1 MAAWSKKPLLGIM
14 GLSDGDP
21 VVHEKSK
28 DVVQHQLDVIKA
40 ALEKDGRVD
49 VVVADNL
56 VTSVA
61 SAKEEAEKLKA
72 KGVDGTIF
80 SYGVF
85 AWPNFSAV
93 AAKYGQGPF
102 LLAAQLNPDW
112 PGMVAML
119 AAGGA
124 LNQQGIAHFRAYGD
138 FNDPEVLGRIITFA
152 KCAHVVTSLNGQKY
166 GLIGGRSLGMY
177 SATVDMQDWEDKFGV
192 DIEHCDQSEIVRLAA
207 EVPEAQV
214 EKEGNQI

>member
-1 MAAWSKKPLLGIM
+1 MAGWSKKPLLGLM

-61 SAKEEAEKLKA
+61 SARAEAEKLKA

-85 AWPNFSAV
+85 AWPNFSAI
-93 AAKYGQGPF
+93 AAKYGQGPY

-124 LNQQGIAHFRAYGD
+124 LNQQGGKTILMVTHSSMAASYASRVLFIRDGEIFAQLYRGEDDNRAFFD
-138 FNDPEVLGRIITFA
+138 RIVANLSVLSDGGA
-152 KCAHVVTSLNGQKY
+152 D
-166 GLIGGRSLGMY
+166 IG
-177 SATVDMQDWEDKFGV
+177 
-192 DIEHCDQSEIVRLAA
+192 
-207 EVPEAQV
+207 
-214 EKEGNQI
+214 

>member
-1 MAAWSKKPLLGIM
+1 MANRKPLLGIM

-56 VTSVA
+56 VNSVA
-61 SAKEEAEKLKA
+61 SARAEAEKLKA

-85 AWPNFSAV
+85 AWPNFSARV
-93 AAKYGQGPF
+93 RSF
-102 LLAAQLNPDW
+102 WLL
-112 PGMVAML
+112 
-119 AAGGA
+119 
-124 LNQQGIAHFRAYGD
+124 
-138 FNDPEVLGRIITFA
+138 
-152 KCAHVVTSLNGQKY
+152 S
-166 GLIGGRSLGMY
+166 
-177 SATVDMQDWEDKFGV
+177 
-192 DIEHCDQSEIVRLAA
+192 
-207 EVPEAQV
+207 
-214 EKEGNQI
+214 

>member
-1 MAAWSKKPLLGIM
+1 MRRARM
-14 GLSDGDP
+14 C
-21 VVHEKSK
+21 
-28 DVVQHQLDVIKA
+28 VQHQLDVIKA

-93 AAKYGQGPF
+93 AAKSGSGSLPSCSTVKSG
-102 LLAAQLNPDW
+102 LARH
-112 PGMVAML
+112 GSH
-119 AAGGA
+119 AGSRRCA

-138 FNDPEVLGRIITFA
+138 FNDPEVLETG
-152 KCAHVVTSLNGQKY
+152 SSPSQN
-166 GLIGGRSLGMY
+166 
-177 SATVDMQDWEDKFGV
+177 
-192 DIEHCDQSEIVRLAA
+192 
-207 EVPEAQV
+207 VPMW
-214 EKEGNQI
+214 

>member
-1 MAAWSKKPLLGIM
+1 MAGWSKKPLLGLM

-61 SAKEEAEKLKA
+61 SARAEAEKLKA

-85 AWPNFSAV
+85 AWPNFSAI
-93 AAKYGQGPF
+93 AAKYGQGPY

-124 LNQQGIAHFRAYGD
+124 LNQQGITHFRAYGD
-138 FNDPEVLGRIITFA
+138 FNDPEFPKQHVAMAGEVYTDFLVDSDSVY
-152 KCAHVVTSLNGQKY
+152 CAVCQYETADGKTACR
-166 GLIGGRSLGMY
+166 GLLR
-177 SATVDMQDWEDKFGV
+177 
-192 DIEHCDQSEIVRLAA
+192 
-207 EVPEAQV
+207 
-214 EKEGNQI
+214 

>member
-1 MAAWSKKPLLGIM
+1 MLRKPLIGIM

-40 ALEKDGRVD
+40 ALEKDGSVD

-61 SAKEEAEKLKA
+61 SARAEAEKLKA

-85 AWPNFSAV
+85 AWPNFSAT
-93 AAKYGQGPF
+93 AAK
-102 LLAAQLNPDW
+102 A
-112 PGMVAML
+112 
-119 AAGGA
+119 
-124 LNQQGIAHFRAYGD
+124 
-138 FNDPEVLGRIITFA
+138 
-152 KCAHVVTSLNGQKY
+152 S
-166 GLIGGRSLGMY
+166 
-177 SATVDMQDWEDKFGV
+177 
-192 DIEHCDQSEIVRLAA
+192 
-207 EVPEAQV
+207 
-214 EKEGNQI
+214 

>member
-1 MAAWSKKPLLGIM
+1 MRKARMW
-14 GLSDGDP
+14 
-21 VVHEKSK
+21 
-28 DVVQHQLDVIKA
+28 VQHQVDVIRA

-61 SAKEEAEKLKA
+61 SARAEAEKLKA

-93 AAKYGQGPF
+93 AAKYGQGPY

-124 LNQQGIAHFRAYGD
+124 PEPAGD
-138 FNDPEVLGRIITFA
+138 HPFP
-152 KCAHVVTSLNGQKY
+152 
-166 GLIGGRSLGMY
+166 GLRGF
-177 SATVDMQDWEDKFGV
+177 Q
-192 DIEHCDQSEIVRLAA
+192 
-207 EVPEAQV
+207 
-214 EKEGNQI
+214 

>member
-93 AAKYGQGPF
+93 AAKYGQVPSF
-102 LLAAQLNPDW
+102 LQ
-112 PGMVAML
+112 
-119 AAGGA
+119 
-124 LNQQGIAHFRAYGD
+124 H
-138 FNDPEVLGRIITFA
+138 
-152 KCAHVVTSLNGQKY
+152 S
-166 GLIGGRSLGMY
+166 
-177 SATVDMQDWEDKFGV
+177 
-192 DIEHCDQSEIVRLAA
+192 
-207 EVPEAQV
+207 
-214 EKEGNQI
+214 

>member
-1 MAAWSKKPLLGIM
+1 MLRKPLIGIM

-40 ALEKDGRVD
+40 ALEKDGSVD

-61 SAKEEAEKLKA
+61 SARAEAEKLKA

-85 AWPNFSAV
+85 AWPNFSAT
-93 AAKYGQGPF
+93 AAKYGKGPF

-138 FNDPEVLGRIITFA
+138 FNDPEVLSRITTFA
-152 KCAHVVTSLNGQKY
+152 KCA
-166 GLIGGRSLGMY
+166 
-177 SATVDMQDWEDKFGV
+177 
-192 DIEHCDQSEIVRLAA
+192 
-207 EVPEAQV
+207 
-214 EKEGNQI
+214 

>member
-1 MAAWSKKPLLGIM
+1 MAGTRRKPLLGLM

-28 DVVQHQLDVIKA
+28 DVVQHQVDVIRA

-61 SAKEEAEKLKA
+61 SARAEAEKLKA

-85 AWPNFSAV
+85 AWPNFRLWRPSTDRV
-93 AAKYGQGPF
+93 PIF
-102 LLAAQLNPDW
+102 S
-112 PGMVAML
+112 
-119 AAGGA
+119 
-124 LNQQGIAHFRAYGD
+124 R
-138 FNDPEVLGRIITFA
+138 
-152 KCAHVVTSLNGQKY
+152 
-166 GLIGGRSLGMY
+166 RS
-177 SATVDMQDWEDKFGV
+177 
-192 DIEHCDQSEIVRLAA
+192 
-207 EVPEAQV
+207 
-214 EKEGNQI
+214 